1 MAKFDI
7 FARQNNKQLLQLLDI
22 INGNDLADDV
32 LKAKEKYEPILKQL
46 GILDELQQYQQV
58 YLYLWLAKKNKSEK
72 VNE

>member
-1 MAKFDI
+1 MAKFNI

-22 INGNDLADDV
+22 INETGLADDV

-58 YLYLWLAKKNKSEK
+58 YLYLYLAKKKKSEK

>member
-22 INGNDLADDV
+22 INENDLADDV

-58 YLYLWLAKKNKSEK
+58 CLYVYLAKKKKSEK